1 MFFAEGGGLKPPSVE
16 LDGDFMQEVRK
27 AGLDLENNKDVP
39 TDQKQESKFNQH
51 EKEILD
57 KYFRDK
63 TLTQIIELFKDPN
76 QELQTVLNNSGDR
89 IQLISNLEE
98 IAQEV
103 KVKGTFTKDIIEK
116 LKIFPTNNDL
126 RINVQEAI
134 AREIVSFLDFRT
146 FKNLNDIYNLLQK
159 FKYYLS
165 SRDGLFDEYGKNID
179 LNKYLNNLDFLIGL
193 KNNKDMPPIRLST
206 VKEMFTNQYNL
217 QEAVEGCF
225 GPNEIVDDVNQQI

>member
-1 MFFAEGGGLKPPSVE
+1 MFFAEGGGSKPPSVE
-16 LDGDFMQEVRK
+16 LDREFMQEVRK
-27 AGLDLENNKDVP
+27 VGLDLESNKDVP
-39 TDQKQESKFNQH
+39 IDQKQESKFNQQ

-76 QELQTVLNNSGDR
+76 QELQAVLNNSGDR
-89 IQLISNLEE
+89 IQLIRNLEK
-98 IAQEV
+98 IADEV
-103 KVKGTFTKDIIEK
+103 RVTGTFTTDIEEK
-116 LKIFPTNNDL
+116 LKNFSDKNDL

-165 SRDGLFDEYGKNID
+165 SRDGLFDEYGNNID
-179 LNKYLNNLDFLIGL
+179 LNKYLNNINRLIGL
-193 KNNKDMPPIRLST
+193 KNNKKMLPIRLSKI
-206 VKEMFTNQYNL
+206 KEMFTNQYNL